1 MAIDDRQINDPNANV
16 PFFRASRLGPLVS
29 EFLSP
34 RRQIEKIRNL
44 GVPDQTVSEQLIG
57 TELPP
62 ALSDMLQGRKDKE
75 EILSRLRESPQVG
88 EGIRKGDLRD
98 KDLFKTDPRL
108 ADINRLRGTGAQI
121 GPRDIGALERGVKG
135 KEGELSPKTKT
146 ALQQGSETIKTA
158 QDATKKVE
166 ELGKKTK
173 GDGSQKSANT
183 EKDAKSLAEQYA
195 SEISSLFPE
204 FEGKTK
210 QEKGMDLAKL
220 GMAIAAGDSPNAIQN
235 ISKGFLAMGDTFTE
249 DAKEKR
255 QYERQVKL
263 ATTEAVISRLK
274 EDRDREFELE
284 KLDIEAYND
293 AYLAR
298 LEQIADLKEL
308 GTTSLSDIQ
317 EQLTL
322 YTKNYESIADLQ
334 KAKRG
339 LKEVA
344 KIYFS
349 KEGEY
354 GDVTGIGGALK
365 KTLDDGLNAVGLQY
379 GENAVR
385 DAIANP
391 GTEKSQKILR
401 ALELKLV
408 PLLLGEAGKTIS
420 DRDRELIRTLMGGF
434 DKTSQIFVSKE
445 VLKTALAGVEERLN
459 DEIAKANRGMDV
471 FEKNYGSYLVAGK
484 PEGTT
489 GLDLEEIKKRRELGT
504 VGPIKISDI
513 GTFDKDGKFI
523 FAQTEEQS

>member
-235 ISKGFLAMGDTFTE
+235 ISKG
-249 DAKEKR
+249 
-255 QYERQVKL
+255 

-401 ALELKLV
+401 ALELKLA

-489 GLDLEEIKKRRELGT
+489 VLDLEEIKKRRELGT